1 MSQSIG
7 GGRGPDEDVYE
18 RCADCSD
25 EMDPAAERGFPVGSD
40 AALCFR
46 CAVARGGCWD
56 EAQQRWS
63 VEPDFADLSRG
74 FD

>member
-1 MSQSIG
+1 MSQPIG
-7 GGRGPDEDVYE
+7 SGPGPDEQVDE
-18 RCADCSD
+18 RCADCGD
-25 EMDPAAERGFPVGSD
+25 EMNSGAERGFPVGSE

-56 EAQQRWS
+56 EAQQRWT
-63 VEPDFADLSRG
+63 VEPDFADLGEG

>member
-1 MSQSIG
+1 
-7 GGRGPDEDVYE
+7 
-18 RCADCSD
+18 
-25 EMDPAAERGFPVGSD
+25 MDPAAERGFPVGSD

-63 VEPDFADLSRG
+63 VEPDFADLSQG